1 MAKNEAK
8 DGTNKA
14 KDGTNKA
21 IGLATKLLHS
31 ANKKIHY
38 PKVRGKNFL
47 QAETRT
53 VIGFLSHTLTKG
65 IGNFLKNG
73 ISM

>member
-1 MAKNEAK
+1 VAKNEAK

-14 KDGTNKA
+14 IDLT
-21 IGLATKLLHS
+21 IKLLHS

-38 PKVRGKNFL
+38 PLVRGRFFL

-53 VIGFLSHTLTKG
+53 FIGFLSHPLTKG

-73 ISM
+73 ITM